1 MNKTSRKEL
10 RKTGRRIHES
20 ERRKVTLPFEL
31 DGKITENFSLN
42 FDKKLVMSYDKNS
55 GIFEMKFHD
64 KDWGCGRTTRKAPLE
79 NPENIR
85 IIADMSSIE
94 IYINNGETVLSTR
107 FYPDEE
113 SVFLEMN
120 GFEGNLYQL

>member
-20 ERRKVTLPFEL
+20 KRRKVTLPFEL

-55 GIFEMKFHD
+55 GIFEMRFHD
-64 KDWGCGRTTRKAPLE
+64 KDWGCGRTTRKTPLE

>member
-55 GIFEMKFHD
+55 GIFEMRFHD
-64 KDWGCGRTTRKAPLE
+64 KERGCGRTTRKAPLE